1 MPPPWKRQSV
11 WRWKCSSSK
20 NNKIWGC
27 LTKERFRQI
36 AQRKRKLSLRTSDR
50 CHWCGNPPDFSSRY
64 QEVSLLTGGF
74 PRQCAHWLGM
84 TVLLFVQFFF
94 SETAP
99 FQSVKEPRFMSG
111 KTGFLYLGKE
121 NSKKKNGSLLLLCL
135 LFVWVWCLLVSQP
148 KKVVNTDMI
157 ELRQCN
163 ENLRRD
169 HAFATL
175 IISIGSLRNIDL
187 LAKFSLREVRIFS

>member
-1 MPPPWKRQSV
+1 MIYALNNCEKSSCRLIPEGRRIRQLTPSFRV
-11 WRWKCSSSK
+11 HLTMDSLGVQLSPSHYRAGSGLSPFRFRPCRAHYER
-20 NNKIWGC
+20 GC

-99 FQSVKEPRFMSG
+99 YASQAQPRFSRE
-111 KTGFLYLGKE
+111 FRYLRTI
-121 NSKKKNGSLLLLCL
+121 S
-135 LFVWVWCLLVSQP
+135 
-148 KKVVNTDMI
+148 
-157 ELRQCN
+157 
-163 ENLRRD
+163 
-169 HAFATL
+169 ATL
-175 IISIGSLRNIDL
+175 KTMAWSNWRRSRPVIFL
-187 LAKFSLREVRIFS
+187 IFSSR

>member
-1 MPPPWKRQSV
+1 MEPTPFVFFTIILTNNPLVNQKMKNFLTAGIYAGQEDAKR
-11 WRWKCSSSK
+11 
-20 NNKIWGC
+20 GC

-99 FQSVKEPRFMSG
+99 LLCFWCFQREYVAFQSE
-111 KTGFLYLGKE
+111 
-121 NSKKKNGSLLLLCL
+121 
-135 LFVWVWCLLVSQP
+135 
-148 KKVVNTDMI
+148 
-157 ELRQCN
+157 
-163 ENLRRD
+163 
-169 HAFATL
+169 
-175 IISIGSLRNIDL
+175 SLRDSHSSIQVCSVRVNYFLIPEERV
-187 LAKFSLREVRIFS
+187 LAIPII

>member
-1 MPPPWKRQSV
+1 MPGTDLGSGH
-11 WRWKCSSSK
+11 SSLSK
-20 NNKIWGC
+20 NPGLC
-27 LTKERFRQI
+27 Q
-36 AQRKRKLSLRTSDR
+36 AKLVF
-50 CHWCGNPPDFSSRY
+50 CI
-64 QEVSLLTGGF
+64 
-74 PRQCAHWLGM
+74 
-84 TVLLFVQFFF
+84 
-94 SETAP
+94 
-99 FQSVKEPRFMSG
+99 
-111 KTGFLYLGKE
+111 LGKE
-121 NSKKKNGSLLLLCL
+121 DSKKKNGSLLLLCL

-169 HAFATL
+169 HAFAAL